1 MAKYYFHGGRV
12 YTASS
17 ARPFCS
23 ALAVAG
29 RRVLA
34 AGTEEDLE
42 SIVDDTFVRIDISG
56 RTLLPAFTDSHIHLM
71 HYALSMMGLDLT
83 GTSGPEDVAELVAKA
98 VTNTPPGAW
107 ITGVGWNA
115 HAWPEGKVPDRS
127 YLDAV
132 APHTPVAVWCK
143 DLHAL
148 WVNTAALRLARI
160 GIDTPDPEGGRI
172 VRDPET
178 RQATGLLNETAA
190 QLVMK
195 VIPEPTQAQL
205 VEALVR
211 AQAALHSM
219 GIGCIHNMDGGRAFA
234 AIQQMRRAGKLRLR
248 VVQAIPAADLD
259 AAIDLGLSSGF
270 GDEWLVI
277 GHMKAFADGSLGS
290 RTAHMLKPYEGTED
304 YTGIEVTPREELGRL
319 VGRAVLNNIACAI
332 HAIGDRANRDV
343 LDIFESVREDSIARG
358 LTHRIEHA
366 QVLHPNDL
374 RRFADLGVV
383 ASMQPVHVLG
393 DIPAADKHWG
403 GRSRWAYAFKSL
415 LRSGTVLAFG
425 SDAPVETPHP
435 LRGMYAAV
443 MRRQPDS
450 DSERA
455 WYPEERLTLEETLR
469 GYTVGAVA
477 AAGLPSGSRRST
489 LVPGAFADLTIL
501 STDIFALP
509 MPDLLSTEIDATM
522 VNGEFVYER

>member
-1 MAKYYFHGGRV
+1 M
-12 YTASS
+12 
-17 ARPFCS
+17 
-23 ALAVAG
+23 AG

-234 AIQQMRRAGKLRLR
+234 AIQQMRRDGKLRLG
-248 VVQAIPAADLD
+248 VQAIRRLD
-259 AAIDLGLSSGF
+259 AIDLGLSSGF
-270 GDEWLVI
+270 G
-277 GHMKAFADGSLGS
+277 
-290 RTAHMLKPYEGTED
+290 T
-304 YTGIEVTPREELGRL
+304 
-319 VGRAVLNNIACAI
+319 N
-332 HAIGDRANRDV
+332 
-343 LDIFESVREDSIARG
+343 
-358 LTHRIEHA
+358 
-366 QVLHPNDL
+366 
-374 RRFADLGVV
+374 
-383 ASMQPVHVLG
+383 
-393 DIPAADKHWG
+393 
-403 GRSRWAYAFKSL
+403 GRS
-415 LRSGTVLAFG
+415 
-425 SDAPVETPHP
+425 
-435 LRGMYAAV
+435 
-443 MRRQPDS
+443 
-450 DSERA
+450 
-455 WYPEERLTLEETLR
+455 
-469 GYTVGAVA
+469 
-477 AAGLPSGSRRST
+477 
-489 LVPGAFADLTIL
+489 
-501 STDIFALP
+501 
-509 MPDLLSTEIDATM
+509 
-522 VNGEFVYER
+522 